1 MELNN
6 PSQIL
11 WCNVCDKTQHEVT
24 YLVAS
29 DRINICSECVAW
41 CNGLIEDRKMKE
53 LFQMPAANDPGYWQV
68 KYLYREG
75 MSMFARPHR
84 LLLRCALCKKRE
96 HHVRYLICGGDI
108 NICSECIT
116 KLNQKIQE
124 QRLVRLRRK
133 FVEDLQQP
141 TSSDNIH

>member
-41 CNGLIEDRKMKE
+41 CNGLIKDRKMKE
-53 LFQMPAANDPGYWQV
+53 LFQMPAANDPGY
-68 KYLYREG
+68 
-75 MSMFARPHR
+75 
-84 LLLRCALCKKRE
+84 
-96 HHVRYLICGGDI
+96 
-108 NICSECIT
+108 
-116 KLNQKIQE
+116 
-124 QRLVRLRRK
+124 
-133 FVEDLQQP
+133 
-141 TSSDNIH
+141 